1 MVRALV
7 LAGLVAT
14 ASAAGSQP
22 PVRAW
27 QTGTWGAASSPGR
40 GNVHAYVI
48 ETDDARYDVQ
58 ETLASGATPLKT
70 TAGAPVSFAL
80 DNADNDHRDSVYI
93 REDGNSERR
102 LHLVKT
108 TRKLKTY
115 GAAGPGHFI
124 RAIGDGGGTITL
136 EDGSVWRVDPRTQ
149 FKTAEW
155 ESLAGI
161 TVHAT
166 EEDPDFNYILN
177 NSDVDDW
184 TFVTLV
190 KSP

>member
-1 MVRALV
+1 VPVAV
-7 LAGLVAT
+7 LLAVFAVAG
-14 ASAAGSQP
+14 GQP
-22 PVRAW
+22 ANRVW
-27 QTGTWGAASSPGR
+27 QTGKWAAASSSAR

-48 ETDDARYDVQ
+48 DTDDARYDVQ

-80 DNADNDHRDSVYI
+80 DNVDSSIVYI
-93 REDGNSERR
+93 RDDGDSERQ

-108 TRKLKTY
+108 THKLRTY

-124 RAIGDGGGTITL
+124 RAIGEGGGTITL
-136 EDGSVWRVDPRTQ
+136 EDGSVWNVDPRTQ
-149 FKTAEW
+149 FKVAGW
-155 ESLAGI
+155 ESLASI

-184 TFVTLV
+184 TFVTLE
-190 KSP
+190 KNP

>member
-1 MVRALV
+1 MHVAV
-7 LAGLVAT
+7 LLAVFAVAG
-14 ASAAGSQP
+14 GQP
-22 PVRAW
+22 ANRVW
-27 QTGTWGAASSPGR
+27 QTGKWGAALPSAR

-48 ETDDARYDVQ
+48 DTEDARYDVQ
-58 ETLASGATPLKT
+58 ETVASGATPLKT
-70 TAGAPVSFAL
+70 TAGAPVSFAF
-80 DNADNDHRDSVYI
+80 DKNINDILYV
-93 REDGNSERR
+93 REDGDSERQ
-102 LHLVKT
+102 LHLVRT

-136 EDGSVWRVDPRTQ
+136 EDGSVWSVDPRTQ
-149 FKTAEW
+149 FKVAGW

-184 TFVTLV
+184 TFVTLA
-190 KSP
+190 KAP